1 MSLISATFEPS
12 CRLSWPHWSAVASH
26 YYLFLVGGEIA
37 VMLTGVTGAGKSS
50 ACNFLFEEEVFEVGM
65 GLISVTSKS
74 GAHDT
79 MIFGRKVRLI
89 DTPGFC
95 DDFEKEEEKVNELG
109 KAVLLAKEGVHAI
122 ALVINSSHRFTSAE
136 ATALEEIELLGE
148 LWPFIF
154 ILFTAAKCYGA
165 TEQKQRDYI
174 LSTLDNPKCPEH
186 LKTLM
191 ERVNRRFM
199 MLENTDSSIEYRK
212 SKITEFFTMVD
223 SIYSTN
229 KRLYTNYYFKK
240 ANELYQEAK
249 RREQNKEEELRK
261 AQEDVMKMSADMAAT
276 IGSMKSEQ
284 EKQQAIFQD
293 TLSSLTRELREA
305 QQNNQQLSEHLARM
319 QHKGRKKRCSI
330 M

>member
-1 MSLISATFEPS
+1 
-12 CRLSWPHWSAVASH
+12 
-26 YYLFLVGGEIA
+26 
-37 VMLTGVTGAGKSS
+37 MLTGVTGAGKST
-50 ACNFLFEEEVFEVGM
+50 ACNFLFEKEVFEVGG

-79 MIFGRKVRLI
+79 EIFGRKVRLI

-95 DDFEKEEEKVNELG
+95 DDFEQEEEKVDELG
-109 KAVLLAKEGVHAI
+109 KAILLAKEGVHAI
-122 ALVINSSHRFTSAE
+122 ALVINASHRFTSAE

-148 LWPFIF
+148 LWPFMF
-154 ILFTAAKCYGA
+154 IIFTAAKCYG
-165 TEQKQRDYI
+165 TSEQKQRDTV
-174 LSTLDNPKCPEH
+174 LNTLENPKCPEH
-186 LKTLM
+186 FKTLM

-199 MLENTDSSIEYRK
+199 MLESTDNSKEYRK
-212 SKITEFFTMVD
+212 SKITEFFAMVD

-249 RREQNKEEELRK
+249 RREKNKEEELRK
-261 AQEDVMKMSADMAAT
+261 AHKDVMKMSTDMAAT
-276 IGSMKSEQ
+276 IASMKSEH
-284 EKQQAIFQD
+284 EKQQTIFQD

-305 QQNNQQLSEHLARM
+305 QKNNQQLAENLARM
-319 QHKGRKKRCSI
+319 HRKGRKKHCSI